1 MNCLVGKYGERF
13 LCKSKFEL
21 LEITAIVVEIS
32 FYRNRFKIISVKP

>member
-21 LEITAIVVEIS
+21 LEITAIVDEFN
-32 FYRNRFKIISVKP
+32 FYRNSFKISVKP